1 MPHPLSVPAQK
12 DSTRLSVPS
21 YQHRTARHKCCK
33 KKTIPP
39 TPTRSEEEVV
49 MSTASSDA
57 NAASSRAAGATDA
70 CLLMVGRLR
79 WCQEVAWRV
88 QNTLPPRAQSL
99 RLEWSEALSAPQLCA
114 RHPFALLLLEL
125 ASRGQARH
133 AALHVSC
140 FVRYDS
146 KINEKTPIIGVQRSN
161 CTDNLSAFG
170 IDDTVEC
177 PLTQQAIQRI
187 LTKWTSLALWDS
199 FQQIPPAIQNT
210 GPSQGN
216 SMDNTSIR
224 LTTPQQPS
232 LEGVRKATKEG
243 GGVQDSGQTQVV
255 LKKARVDLVVRAYC
269 KNSTALV
276 RHSVKERQRR
286 GRIKHCCINMNSL
299 LPSNTIKRP
308 DMASVLEAAVSY
320 LHLVLPL
327 VSAQHMQ
334 QSNKNYHRVTKLSK
348 AQKDLWPK
356 SIHALQPAPPSRAE
370 KPSKQFP
377 GQAQPG
383 DEMDT
388 RPSDETQSVCGG
400 PVILLPEP
408 PIAHTSFSL
417 PPSHRDIYKPTNIKL
432 IQPRPIVHQTMNP
445 TTEAGPTCWHS
456 HPMPYQARPIP
467 GSTTCTHLQ
476 AKHLS
481 YDSEM
486 SAFVPVSSA
495 ARRESTAVAMSSYAP
510 YLPCDVG
517 RAVTPSCLTSSSLSS
532 AVPSV
537 GYYAPAQNEVLRMQQ
552 ELPFNVHFGLSNPR
566 HLNYAGVEPASLVP
580 ACSCKLHI
588 SQSQA
593 NVASAARGIAPPV
606 CGQSYETMNDYQ
618 QAGVPVKRDARG
630 EGPLNYTIHNL
641 QVGPGLFRMP
651 STTPQQLQYPDGSSS
666 TLPTGGL
673 ATLLDT
679 QRSQGRGG
687 MAGPSSSHLE
697 WDHEEFIM
705 NLLYS
710 E

>member
-1 MPHPLSVPAQK
+1 MRAQGTCPTLSLCA
-12 DSTRLSVPS
+12 STER
-21 YQHRTARHKCCK
+21 RHTVVGAIISAPNCTTHVRRQCALCK
-33 KKTIPP
+33 KKTTTPP
-39 TPTRSEEEVV
+39 SSSSPTRSEEEVV
-49 MSTASSDA
+49 MSTASSDV
-57 NAASSRAAGATDA
+57 NATSSRAAGATDA
-70 CLLMVGRLR
+70 CLLMVGRLG

-88 QNTLPPRAQSL
+88 QNALPLGTQSP
-99 RLEWSEALSAPQLCA
+99 RLEWSEALGAPQLCA

-146 KINEKTPIIGVQRSN
+146 KINEKTPIIAVQRSN
-161 CTDNLSAFG
+161 CTENLSAFG

-216 SMDNTSIR
+216 STDNKSIR
-224 LTTPQQPS
+224 MTTPQQPS
-232 LEGVRKATKEG
+232 LEGVCKATKEG

-255 LKKARVDLVVRAYC
+255 LEKARADLVVRAYC
-269 KNSTALV
+269 KHSTALV

-286 GRIKHCCINMNSL
+286 GRIKHCCLNMNSL
-299 LPSNTIKRP
+299 LPLNPRKRP

-334 QSNKNYHRVTKLSK
+334 QFADYLQSNKNYHRVSKLPK

-356 SIHALQPAPPSRAE
+356 SIHALQPALPS
-370 KPSKQFP
+370 SL
-377 GQAQPG
+377 
-383 DEMDT
+383 
-388 RPSDETQSVCGG
+388 CGG
-400 PVILLPEP
+400 PVVLLPEP
-408 PIAHTSFSL
+408 PITHTSMAP
-417 PPSHRDIYKPTNIKL
+417 PPSHRDVYKPTSIKL
-432 IQPRPIVHQTMNP
+432 IQPRPIIHQTMNP
-445 TTEAGPTCWHS
+445 TMEAEPSRWHS
-456 HPMPYQARPIP
+456 HPMPYKARPIP

-481 YDSEM
+481 YDSEV

-495 ARRESTAVAMSSYAP
+495 ARRESTATAVAMSSYAP
-510 YLPCDVG
+510 FLPRDVG

-537 GYYAPAQNEVLRMQQ
+537 GFYAPAPNEVLRMQR
-552 ELPFNVHFGLSNPR
+552 ESPFNVHFGLSTLR
-566 HLNYAGVEPASLVP
+566 HLNSAGAVSMEPATLVP

-593 NVASAARGIAPPV
+593 NVASAARGIAPLV

-618 QAGVPVKRDARG
+618 QAGLPVKGDARG

-641 QVGPGLFRMP
+641 QVGPGLSRMP
-651 STTPQQLQYPDGSSS
+651 STTPQQLQCPDGSSS
-666 TLPTGGL
+666 ILPTGGH
-673 ATLLDT
+673 ATLLDP

-687 MAGPSSSHLE
+687 GAGPSSSHLE

-705 NLLYS
+705 KLLYS